1 MASFVSILESTG
13 NTVAGGNSTIKLNTF
28 TPHMGNLIVIKAK
41 VTTVVAV
48 GNKGTTNVSDLGILD
63 SGYNYEVLTVKLHN
77 NLGVQK
83 FISTDSVTIDEN
95 NHVRFTVA
103 GKGEDAYDA
112 TSNNNNAGTALEVD
126 DVITIMLLV
135 YNKN

>member
-13 NTVAGGNSTIKLNTF
+13 NTAAGSDSTIKLNEF

-48 GNKGTTNVSDLGILD
+48 GNSGVNNISDLGILD

-77 NLGVQK
+77 NTGAQK

-103 GKGEDAYDA
+103 GESGMSYDA
-112 TSNNNNAGTALEVD
+112 ANWNAAGTNLAVG